1 MKHLF
6 RLLLSLPL
14 LLTALT
20 ACVQADDLPSTPRGD
35 FEALWKIIDE
45 HYCFFD
51 YKHKEYGL
59 DWNEVHRR
67 YAPQVSDSMS
77 SQALYQVLANL
88 CDELRDGH
96 VNLWTPF
103 NTARYTNWY
112 EAYPTDFDDSLQRVV
127 LGTADEYRTA
137 SGLQY
142 KVLPGNVGYI
152 RCSSFNVAIG
162 AGNLHEVM
170 RHFALCDALIVD
182 VRSNGGGQLTSAET
196 LASIF
201 TNRTVTVGYIM
212 HKTGPAHDA
221 FSTPKP
227 VRLSPLKGLRWQKPV
242 AVLINRRTFSAA
254 NSFAM
259 YMKTLPGVLLVGDR
273 TGGGSGMPFS
283 SELPG
288 GWSIRFSASPALD
301 VHGEH
306 TEFGI
311 TPDVRAHLSADDRQ
325 RGRDSMIET
334 ALRALR
340 EHHDSLS
347 LEAQRR

>member
-1 MKHLF
+1 MRTLSLF
-6 RLLLSLPL
+6 FLSLLAGLLSSCI
-14 LLTALT
+14 TEDM
-20 ACVQADDLPSTPRGD
+20 ADNTPTGN
-35 FEALWKIIDE
+35 FETCWKLIDE

-51 YKHKEYGL
+51 YKNKEYGL
-59 DWNEVHRR
+59 DWAAVRERYRQGVTDNMRSEQLFEVLRR
-67 YAPQVSDSMS
+67 MTA
-77 SQALYQVLANL
+77 
-88 CDELRDGH
+88 ELRDGH
-96 VNLWTPF
+96 VNLSAAHDV
-103 NTARYTNWY
+103 ARYGAW
-112 EAYPTDFDDSLQRVV
+112 FDDFPMNFSDSLARRYLGRSEDFRV
-127 LGTADEYRTA
+127 G
-137 SGLQY
+137 SGLRY
-142 KVLPGNVGYI
+142 RVLSDNVGYI

-311 TPDVRAHLSADDRQ
+311 APDVRAHLSADDRQ